1 MEKSSAEDECG
12 DSGAETGGEREQSGD
27 RSVEDL
33 QDPFL
38 VSVHIITD
46 PGNARTFQ
54 NAIDNLLAWI
64 NPELQLFRVSERGIC
79 KKQKKSC
86 SGIVVQ
92 PALAVILFLQEE
104 YGEEQ
109 ILQLYKSFQQP
120 PWRYHHTEHVQ
131 GKILPYMPCNQ
142 DFFTLANGTPL
153 WAIRQVHYG
162 KEIVR
167 FTIYCSYENF
177 ADMVRLYKMIV
188 KKEGCQRKLDFCF
201 FTVYSNMDIEIQ
213 FSLKRLPKGQYPTP
227 TESAVLEFRVKDI
240 GQLVPLLPNPCTPIS
255 EVRWQTEDYDGNKI
269 LLQVPRSSKSSQ
281 RNKLLSKCSTSK
293 KLSDTPLSFP
303 PRSQKTTSTK
313 NSWHQ
318 KLFHRAK
325 PPCAYGLDQSRRASP
340 QELWSSSHGDFSRRS
355 SSASDASWTVQRS
368 KSLFCL
374 PSLDSTVLA
383 DSSPFFRPQQP
394 SYCRPQ
400 PIRLP
405 RQNPSPRLT
414 IDDLKDAEETDID
427 TGFKLS
433 YSDLS
438 VVSAYSSSNGFCK
451 DLEAALSSEVENA
464 NDSKHISCRTR
475 PFSVASDPLSSV
487 YEFYCSSLP
496 SLSELSSSS
505 FVPAAQSSSVIT
517 TPPKLSQEVTT
528 PLLGSSQ
535 TAENETLPQKH
546 ETSLTQKDDE
556 EEEFYI

>member
-1 MEKSSAEDECG
+1 LKIQFLF
-12 DSGAETGGEREQSGD
+12 TLGD

-269 LLQVPRSSKSSQ
+269 LLQYAKVHSILPKPGSLLHHQKKKRKKSEV
-281 RNKLLSKCSTSK
+281 R
-293 KLSDTPLSFP
+293 
-303 PRSQKTTSTK
+303 STK
-313 NSWHQ
+313 VPNHETVSSN
-318 KLFHRAK
+318 
-325 PPCAYGLDQSRRASP
+325 QSRRASP